1 MSRKPVTGAER
12 ARRRPSGGAA
22 GAVEDAGAA
31 RVQIEAVAT
40 DPVRVRNGA
49 TERRVGAMKEME
61 R

>member
-1 MSRKPVTGAER
+1 
-12 ARRRPSGGAA
+12 
-22 GAVEDAGAA
+22 
-31 RVQIEAVAT
+31 VQIEAVAT